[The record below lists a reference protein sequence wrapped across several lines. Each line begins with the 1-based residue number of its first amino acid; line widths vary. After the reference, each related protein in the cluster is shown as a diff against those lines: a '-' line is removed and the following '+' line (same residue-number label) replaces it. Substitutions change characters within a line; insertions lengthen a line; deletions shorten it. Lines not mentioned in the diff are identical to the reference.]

1 MQADLI
7 VKNIGELVYFEGNE
21 LKIFTN
27 AAIAV
32 KDGKI
37 LDFGKQ
43 KEILDEF
50 QSENT
55 KIVDAEGKSVI
66 PAFVDPHTH
75 LIYAGCRHEEF
86 LAKIKGK
93 AYVELLKEGKG
104 INYTVFL
111 TRKEDKESLYSAAWQ
126 RLAEMQRHGTLTLE
140 IKSGYGLEYEAEKKI
155 LEVANLLGKVSNS
168 FITTTFLGAHTL
180 PPEYATNRKAYVKL
194 ITERMLPDFKN
205 LATFCDI
212 FIDEGAFNLEEA
224 YEILMNAHKLGYK
237 LKMHV
242 DQLSYTG
249 ACKLS
254 KEFNVVSCEHMEYT
268 PEEDLEILRERNVVS
283 VLLPGA
289 YLFTKANKKPLVKVM
304 RELGIPMA
312 LGTDHNP
319 GTSPLYSQSLIMAL
333 GVFIYDM
340 TVEEALMGVTINAAK
355 ALALESQKG
364 NIKKGEDADFLILN
378 AHSFVHLVYEFGRNL
393 VDKIVKSGK
402 IINIHSI

>member
-7 VKNIGELVYFEGNE
+7 VRNIGELVYFEENE

-50 QSENT
+50 QGENT
-55 KIVDAEGKSVI
+55 KVIDAEGKSVI

-93 AYVELLKEGKG
+93 AYVDLLKEGKG
-104 INYTVFL
+104 INYTVSL
-111 TRKEDKESLYSAAWQ
+111 TRKEGKESLYSAAVQ
-126 RLAEMQRHGTLTLE
+126 RLAEMQKHGTLTLE
-140 IKSGYGLEYEAEKKI
+140 IKSGYGLDYETEKKI
-155 LEVANLLGKVSNS
+155 LEVANLLGKVSDS
-168 FITTTFLGAHTL
+168 LVITTFLGAHTI
-180 PPEYATNRKAYVKL
+180 PPEYATDRKAYVKL

-212 FIDEGAFNLEEA
+212 FIDEGAFNIDEA
-224 YEILMNAHKLGYK
+224 YEILENAHKLGYK
-237 LKMHV
+237 IKMHV

-254 KEFNVVSCEHMEYT
+254 KEFNVISCEHMEYT
-268 PEEDLEILRERNVVS
+268 SEEDLEILKERKVVA

-289 YLFTKANKKPLVKVM
+289 YLFTKSNKKPLVKVM

-319 GTSPLYSQSLIMAL
+319 GTSPFYSQPLIMAL
-333 GVFIYDM
+333 GVLLYDM
-340 TVEEALMGVTINAAK
+340 TVEEALMGVTVNASR
-355 ALALESQKG
+355 ALALEDKKG
-364 NIKKGEDADFLILN
+364 NVKKGEDADFLILN
-378 AHSFVHLVYEFGRNL
+378 AHSFVHLAYEVGRNL
-393 VDKIVKSGK
+393 VDKIVRAGK
-402 IINIHSI
+402 VINIHSI